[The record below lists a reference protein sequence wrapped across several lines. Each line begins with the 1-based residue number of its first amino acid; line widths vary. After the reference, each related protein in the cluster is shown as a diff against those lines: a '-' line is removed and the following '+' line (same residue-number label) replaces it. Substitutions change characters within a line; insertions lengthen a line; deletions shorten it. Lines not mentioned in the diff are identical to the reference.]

1 MALSAK
7 QQRQIDQEITRSL
20 QAVCEQAEVTI
31 GGFAW
36 LTHLVDYGDF
46 PHSLQVV
53 CVFVDAEQQAIAKE
67 NGEQAQLVQLI
78 RLSLS
83 GITEELDKHITH
95 TAQLCRFANNAQ
107 GAEKRYL

>member
-31 GGFAW
+31 AGFAW
-36 LTHLVDYGDF
+36 LTHLVDYSNF
-46 PHSLQVV
+46 PYSLQVV
-53 CVFVDAEQQAIAKE
+53 CVFVDAEQQAFAKE
-67 NGEQAQLVQLI
+67 NGEQAQLAQLI

-83 GITEELDKHITH
+83 GITEELDRHITH
-95 TAQLCRFANNAQ
+95 TARLCRFDNNAQ
-107 GAEKRYL
+107 GAERRYL